1 MDNREELK
9 KLYKSVFGV
18 EINDENKDLSFKKI
32 GVNSLQVVELLVAIQ
47 ENMGYDLYDSDV
59 DLMKLRTFSQ
69 VLDAINNL

>member
-59 DLMKLRTFSQ
+59 DLMKL
-69 VLDAINNL
+69 L